1 MGGGEG
7 GRITRFQGELEGI
20 CRFQQSIK
28 GGGTIENR
36 LVIGSQ
42 HKKRGL
48 ETEEHNNDNRAVHCQ
63 NTPLFFTSIDK
74 TKLYETINLST
85 ISFTLFGTNDQLT
98 VFYRAL

>member
-1 MGGGEG
+1 MGGGGGG

-48 ETEEHNNDNRAVHCQ
+48 EINRIRKNTIMITERFTVKILLYSL
-63 NTPLFFTSIDK
+63 PLLI
-74 TKLYETINLST
+74 KLSCT
-85 ISFTLFGTNDQLT
+85 
-98 VFYRAL
+98 RP

>member
-1 MGGGEG
+1 MGG
-7 GRITRFQGELEGI
+7 GRITRFKGELEGI

-48 ETEEHNNDNRAVHCQ
+48 EINRIQKNTIMITERFTVKILLYSL
-63 NTPLFFTSIDK
+63 PLLI
-74 TKLYETINLST
+74 KLSCT
-85 ISFTLFGTNDQLT
+85 
-98 VFYRAL
+98 RP